1 MITGLHAKIPIQGS
15 RALTVNVEA
24 MLDTNIL
31 IYAATGYADAPEKF
45 EISRGL
51 LTSEFGVSAQVL
63 SEFYYNATCKGSV
76 PLSADIAGE
85 WVETLAQ
92 KPNVAIDV
100 NIVKHAISL
109 SKKFQTSY
117 WDGAILAAAIKLGAT
132 TLYTEDL
139 NHGQVYETVRAINPF
154 KPHPDFQ

>member
-1 MITGLHAKIPIQGS
+1 M
-15 RALTVNVEA
+15 TVGAEA
-24 MLDTNIL
+24 VLDTNIL
-31 IYAATGYADAPEKF
+31 IYAATGSVDTPDKF

-51 LTSEFGVSAQVL
+51 LTTEFGVSAQIL
-63 SEFYYNATCKGSV
+63 AEFYYNATRKGAY
-76 PLSADIAGE
+76 PLSADIATE

-92 KPNVAIDV
+92 KPNVAVDI
-100 NIVKHAISL
+100 NLVKHGISL

-117 WDGAILAAAIKLGAT
+117 WDGAILAAALKLGAT

-139 NHGQVYETVRAINPF
+139 NHGQVYDTVRAINPF